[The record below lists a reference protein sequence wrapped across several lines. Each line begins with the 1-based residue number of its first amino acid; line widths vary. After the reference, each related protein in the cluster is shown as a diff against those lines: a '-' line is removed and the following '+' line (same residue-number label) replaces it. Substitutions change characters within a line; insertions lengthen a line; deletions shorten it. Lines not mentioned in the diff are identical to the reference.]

1 MVLIG
6 GTVLQRTPFAKSA
19 LAMLALIG
27 ATLTLSP
34 MAVAQTIGPGNGEY
48 AAPLPGAT
56 LKVAT
61 YKPRGCSAQ
70 VLLVVF
76 HGTDRNAGPYRD
88 HAQPLADQLCA
99 IVISPEFDAGRFPH
113 DLYQH
118 GGVSD
123 HGRIVEPGKRTV
135 DLVAPLV
142 AWAQSAA
149 GRPGLPY
156 ILIGHSA
163 GSQFLGRVAA
173 YTTTSAV
180 RIVIANPSTW
190 VMPSTSTAVPYGFG
204 GIKPQ
209 ESAEQALR
217 AYLAKPV
224 IVELGNLDTGHEHLE
239 TSVDAMLQGPY
250 RLARGRN
257 AFTAAKAAAE
267 SHGWPFGWTLLEI
280 DGVGHNATKMFS
292 AVPTIAALQAAGFRR
307 P

>member
-27 ATLTLSP
+27 ATSTLSP

-99 IVISPEFDAGRFPH
+99 IVISPEFDAGHFPH

-123 HGRIVEPGKRTV
+123 HGRIVEPGERTV

-149 GRPGLPY
+149 GQPGLPY
-156 ILIGHSA
+156 ILIGDSA
-163 GSQFLGRVAA
+163 
-173 YTTTSAV
+173 
-180 RIVIANPSTW
+180 
-190 VMPSTSTAVPYGFG
+190 
-204 GIKPQ
+204 
-209 ESAEQALR
+209 
-217 AYLAKPV
+217 
-224 IVELGNLDTGHEHLE
+224 
-239 TSVDAMLQGPY
+239 
-250 RLARGRN
+250 
-257 AFTAAKAAAE
+257 
-267 SHGWPFGWTLLEI
+267 
-280 DGVGHNATKMFS
+280 
-292 AVPTIAALQAAGFRR
+292 
-307 P
+307 